1 MEAWIRVSVRD
12 NGVEDLKQEH
22 RSLENGGKAH
32 LVSNEVTHNRQ

>member
-1 MEAWIRVSVRD
+1 MKVTVRD

-32 LVSNEVTHNRQ
+32 LVSRQVTHHRQ